1 MNLDNK
7 MRAHQAQLLLD
18 NQIFQEALEEV
29 NKSINRE
36 MDSIKLNDKDSAYQL
51 IQLRQAANK
60 IVNYIN
66 TVATCD
72 KVPEFNARKKRSL
85 FRA

>member
-1 MNLDNK
+1 

-36 MDSIKLNDKDSAYQL
+36 MDNIKLNDKDSSYQL

-60 IVNYIN
+60 IVTYIH
-66 TVATCD
+66 TVATSD
-72 KVPEFNARKKRSL
+72 KVEEFNALKKRS
-85 FRA
+85 FFNRVK